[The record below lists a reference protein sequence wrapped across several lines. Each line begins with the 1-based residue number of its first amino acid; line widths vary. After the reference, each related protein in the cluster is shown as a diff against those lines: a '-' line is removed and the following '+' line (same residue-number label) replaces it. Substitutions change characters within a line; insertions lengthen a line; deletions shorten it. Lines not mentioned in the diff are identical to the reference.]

1 MVYFDLIQ
9 NQSGLTPQ
17 VKKQLLVK
25 TLNQSM
31 ELEEMMNEFF
41 DIARFN
47 LKYAKWNGSYFYL
60 DRILEQMLNQYYLQI
75 EEKQLKLDF
84 KCEHQL
90 YLYGDNDKIARVFSD
105 LYRIMIALANV
116 NSTFKIRL
124 NSMQEY
130 YEVIFTIDSMH
141 FDRNEIKNIFQN
153 YYRLDDDKQG
163 KKHVL
168 GLSVAKAIIDMHQ
181 GMIRAQSM
189 EEQFSMIILL
199 PKNRKE

>member
-1 MVYFDLIQ
+1 M
-9 NQSGLTPQ
+9 
-17 VKKQLLVK
+17 
-25 TLNQSM
+25 
-31 ELEEMMNEFF
+31 
-41 DIARFN
+41 
-47 LKYAKWNGSYFYL
+47 
-60 DRILEQMLNQYYLQI
+60 
-75 EEKQLKLDF
+75 
-84 KCEHQL
+84 